1 MKIFYNDKKYE
12 VENNITAE
20 DFMHKIN
27 KQLYNLLSS
36 NK

>member
-12 VENNITAE
+12 VEDNITAE

-27 KQLYNLLSS
+27 IKNNYNSYI
-36 NK
+36 